1 MGQAKLRGTFEER
14 KAESIDKKRQ
24 EYERN
29 LQQLRERDARLQKQ
43 KPMIFVR
50 HSTKGTEGTEESILA
65 IFK

>member
-1 MGQAKLRGTFEER
+1 
-14 KAESIDKKRQ
+14 
-24 EYERN
+24 
-29 LQQLRERDARLQKQ
+29 LQKQ